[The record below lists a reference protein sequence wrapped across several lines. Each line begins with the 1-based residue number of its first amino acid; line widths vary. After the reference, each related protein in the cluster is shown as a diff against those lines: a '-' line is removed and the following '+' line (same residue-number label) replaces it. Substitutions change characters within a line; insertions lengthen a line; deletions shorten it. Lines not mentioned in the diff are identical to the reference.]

1 MALPPHPTPDGTDL
15 DYAATYPLRP
25 FALAGGLSMLV
36 FAVGCIIMLVAVRT
50 PELAARTDPLAL
62 YTLCVTLVWAGCVA
76 TLLIR
81 PPEPRQSV
89 VIWGR
94 ITNALIWSLHS
105 AAAWLVWGVL
115 PFLSLTQQFFIVVF
129 LTAYVPT
136 QIISSP
142 ENSVANRGG
151 IVIVLGS
158 TVAVLATRGSVEA
171 QFLALYI
178 GLFGML
184 MFVLGD
190 KIQRTV
196 AATVAARLASDANAR
211 ELDRLLATVASE
223 RDAKTKFI
231 ATASHDLGQ
240 PLQAAALFF
249 DQSLRAADAK
259 SRAKAIDGVHRA
271 FASAEQLLAHMLNH
285 LRLEADAVEP
295 HPSRIE
301 LAPLLKRIAAQYAPA
316 AEQYGIRISTA
327 STDAT
332 LMLDPVLIDRAL
344 GNLVNNAIVHS
355 QGSRLLLVAR
365 RHGLLQIR
373 LWVID
378 NGVGIG
384 RTDARHVFE
393 DYYQGAVPQS
403 SVRTGFGLGL
413 SSVRR
418 IAEIMSGEAGLDP
431 RWTKGSAFYLEFA
444 CIDQVHKRRRKASIR
459 QVGALS

>member
-1 MALPPHPTPDGTDL
+1 
-15 DYAATYPLRP
+15 
-25 FALAGGLSMLV
+25 MLL
-36 FAVGCIIMLVAVRT
+36 FAVGCVIMYVAVRT
-50 PELAARTDPLAL
+50 PALADRIDPLAL
-62 YTLCVTLVWAGCVA
+62 YTLCVTMVWAVCVG
-76 TLLIR
+76 TMLVR

-94 ITNALIWSLHS
+94 ITNALIWSLHI
-105 AAAWLVWGVL
+105 AATWLVWGVL
-115 PFLSLTQQFFIVVF
+115 PYIPLTQQFFIAVF

-151 IVIVLGS
+151 IVFVLGS
-158 TVAVLATRGSVEA
+158 TVVVLATRGSAEA

-178 GLFGML
+178 GLFGVL
-184 MFVLGD
+184 MFILGD

-196 AATVAARLASDANAR
+196 AATVAARFASDANAR
-211 ELDRLLATVASE
+211 ELDRLLEVVANE

-249 DQSLRAADAK
+249 DQSLRAADTM

-295 HPSRIE
+295 HLSRVK
-301 LAPLLKRIAAQYAPA
+301 LAPLLERISAQYSPA
-316 AEQYGIRISTA
+316 ATQAEMQMATA
-327 STDAT
+327 SANVT

-344 GNLVNNAIVHS
+344 GNLVHNAITHS
-355 QGSRLLLVAR
+355 QGSRVLLVAR
-365 RHGLLQIR
+365 RHGPAKIR

-384 RTDARHVFE
+384 RTDARHIFD
-393 DYYQGAVPQS
+393 DYYQGVAPQS

-418 IAEIMSGEAGLDP
+418 IARIMGGDAELDP
-431 RWTKGSAFYLEFA
+431 RWTKGSAFYLEFG
-444 CIDQVHKRRRKASIR
+444 CIEPGTKRRRRSSTSPT
-459 QVGALS
+459 GATL